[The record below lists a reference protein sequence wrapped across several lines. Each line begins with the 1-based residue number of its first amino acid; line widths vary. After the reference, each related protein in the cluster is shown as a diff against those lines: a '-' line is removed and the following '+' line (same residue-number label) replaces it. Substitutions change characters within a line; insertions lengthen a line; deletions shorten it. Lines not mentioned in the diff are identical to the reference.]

1 MLKMME
7 NVSFRISLEQ
17 AMDIAIPCAGHPDE
31 QRVALTPMGVQELAA
46 AGHAIYVERGAGLGS
61 GFADSDYGTA
71 GARIVYSPTELYGRG
86 QLLVTVDGI
95 PESALQLLRP
105 GQIVCGF
112 LLLTVVRRRML
123 TALAA
128 ARVSTL
134 SYELIQR
141 ENGALPVL
149 LPMSE
154 IAGRLLPQL
163 AAHLLE
169 TPSGGRGI
177 LLAPIPGVPSAEVV
191 ILGAGTV
198 GVNAAYGFSAWG
210 VQTTVLDQDI
220 ERLRRAERI
229 CRGRITTR
237 LSTVSTISQVAP
249 FADVLIGA
257 VQTPGDRSPE
267 LVSVAQV
274 RTMKP
279 RSVIIDVAIDQ
290 GGCIATSRPT
300 NHLDP
305 TYLAEGVLHYAVP
318 NIPSAVARTAS
329 HALNSALL
337 PYIQRI
343 ADTGFERARAA
354 DPALA
359 RGVGLVEGGPVT
371 AQVAAALAEPPILTE
386 RSR

>member
-1 MLKMME
+1 
-7 NVSFRISLEQ
+7 
-17 AMDIAIPCAGHPDE
+17 MDIAIPCAGHPDE
-31 QRVALTPMGVQELAA
+31 QRVALTPAGVQELVA
-46 AGHAIYVERGAGLGS
+46 AGHAVYVERGAGLGS
-61 GFADSDYGTA
+61 GFADSDYGVA
-71 GARIVYSPTELYGRG
+71 GARIVYSATEVYGRG
-86 QLLVTVDGI
+86 QLLITVDGVS
-95 PESALQLLRP
+95 ESALQHLRP

-112 LLLTVVRRRML
+112 LLLTVVRRRL
-123 TALAA
+123 LAALAA

-134 SYELIQR
+134 SYELIR
-141 ENGALPVL
+141 PDSGALPVL
-149 LPMSE
+149 MPMSE

-210 VQTTVLDQDI
+210 VQTTVLDRDI
-220 ERLRRAERI
+220 EQLRRAERI

-237 LSTVSTISQVAP
+237 LSTASAIAQVVP

-257 VQTPGDRSPE
+257 IQVPGDRAPQ
-267 LVSVAQV
+267 LVSAAQV

-300 NHLDP
+300 THQEP
-305 TYLAEGVLHYAVP
+305 TYLADGVLHYAVP

-329 HALNSALL
+329 HALNNALL

-343 ADTGFERARAA
+343 ADTGLERARAA
-354 DPALA
+354 DLALA
-359 RGVGLVEGGPVT
+359 RGIGLLDGAPVT
-371 AQVAAALAEPPILTE
+371 AQVVAALARPPALRE

>member
-1 MLKMME
+1 
-7 NVSFRISLEQ
+7 
-17 AMDIAIPCAGHPDE
+17 MDIAIPCAGHPDE
-31 QRVALTPMGVQELAA
+31 QRIALTPAGLRELVVD
-46 AGHAIYVERGAGLGS
+46 GHAVYVERGAGLGA
-61 GFADSDYGTA
+61 GFDDSDFSAA
-71 GARIVYSPTELYGRG
+71 GAQIAYSSEEIYGRG
-86 QLLVTVDGI
+86 QLLLTIDGV
-95 PESALQLLRP
+95 PESALHLLRP

-112 LLLTVVRRRML
+112 LMLTVVRRRML
-123 TALAA
+123 AALAA

-141 ENGALPVL
+141 ESGELPVL
-149 LPMSE
+149 VPMSE

-210 VQTTVLDQDI
+210 VSTTVLDCDI
-220 ERLRRAERI
+220 ERLRRAERL
-229 CRGRITTR
+229 CHGRITTR
-237 LSTVSTISQVAP
+237 LSTASAIAQVVS

-257 VQTPGDRSPE
+257 VQTPGDRAPQ
-267 LVSVAQV
+267 LVSAAHV
-274 RTMKP
+274 RAMKL
-279 RSVIIDVAIDQ
+279 RSAIIDVSIDQ

-300 NHLDP
+300 THQEP
-305 TYLAEGVLHYAVP
+305 TYLVDGVLHYAVP

-329 HALNSALL
+329 QALNNALL

-343 ADTGFERARAA
+343 ADTGIERAGAG

-359 RGVGLVEGGPVT
+359 HGVGLLDGAPAT
-371 AQVAAALAEPPILTE
+371 PQVAAALAEPPALTE

>member
-1 MLKMME
+1 
-7 NVSFRISLEQ
+7 
-17 AMDIAIPCAGHPDE
+17 MDIAIPLAEHPDE
-31 QRVALTPMGVQELAA
+31 QRVALTPAGVQELTA
-46 AGHAIYVERGAGLGS
+46 AGHAVYVERGAGLGA
-61 GFADSDYGTA
+61 GFADSDYSAA
-71 GARIVYSPTELYGRG
+71 GARIVYSATEIFGRG
-86 QLLVTVDGI
+86 QLLITVNGVS
-95 PESALQLLRP
+95 ESALQLVRP

-123 TALAA
+123 AALAA
-128 ARVSTL
+128 AGVSTL

-149 LPMSE
+149 APMSE

-210 VQTTVLDQDI
+210 VQTTVLDKDI

-237 LSTVSTISQVAP
+237 LSTVSTIAQVVP
-249 FADVLIGA
+249 FADALIGA
-257 VQTPGDRSPE
+257 VQTPGDRVPQ
-267 LVSVAQV
+267 LVSAAQV

-279 RSVIIDVAIDQ
+279 RSVIIDVSIDQ

-300 NHLDP
+300 THEEP

-329 HALNSALL
+329 HAFNNALL

-343 ADTGFERARAA
+343 ADTGIERARAA

-359 RGVGLVEGGPVT
+359 HGIGLLEGAPTT
-371 AQVAAALAEPPILTE
+371 AQVAAALADPPALRE

>member
-1 MLKMME
+1 
-7 NVSFRISLEQ
+7 
-17 AMDIAIPCAGHPDE
+17 MDIAIPCAGHPDE
-31 QRVALTPMGVQELAA
+31 QRVALTPAGVQELAA
-46 AGHAIYVERGAGLGS
+46 AGHAVYVEHGAGVGA
-61 GFADSDYGTA
+61 GFADSDYGAA
-71 GARIVYSPTELYGRG
+71 GAQIVYSPEEIYGRG
-86 QLLVTVDGI
+86 QLLITVGGVS
-95 PESALQLLRP
+95 ENALQILRP
-105 GQIVCGF
+105 GQVVCGF

-123 TALAA
+123 QALAA
-128 ARVSTL
+128 AGVSTL

-141 ENGALPVL
+141 ESGALPVL
-149 LPMSE
+149 APMSE
-154 IAGRLLPQL
+154 IVGRLLPQL

-177 LLAPIPGVPSAEVV
+177 LLAPVPGVPSAEVV

-210 VQTTVLDQDI
+210 VQTTVLDRDI

-237 LSTVSTISQVAP
+237 LSTVSTIAQTVP

-257 VQTPGDRSPE
+257 VQTPGDRSPQ
-267 LVSVAQV
+267 LVSVAHV

-279 RSVIIDVAIDQ
+279 RSVIIDVSIDQ

-300 NHLDP
+300 THQEP
-305 TYLAEGVLHYAVP
+305 TYFAEGALHYAVP

-329 HALNSALL
+329 HALNNALL
-337 PYIQRI
+337 SYIQCI
-343 ADTGFERARAA
+343 ADMGIERARAA

-359 RGVGLVEGGPVT
+359 RGIGLLEGAPTT
-371 AQVAAALAEPPILTE
+371 AQVAAALAEPPALIT

>member
-1 MLKMME
+1 
-7 NVSFRISLEQ
+7 
-17 AMDIAIPCAGHPDE
+17 
-31 QRVALTPMGVQELAA
+31 
-46 AGHAIYVERGAGLGS
+46 
-61 GFADSDYGTA
+61 
-71 GARIVYSPTELYGRG
+71 
-86 QLLVTVDGI
+86 
-95 PESALQLLRP
+95 
-105 GQIVCGF
+105 
-112 LLLTVVRRRML
+112 
-123 TALAA
+123 
-128 ARVSTL
+128 
-134 SYELIQR
+134 
-141 ENGALPVL
+141 
-149 LPMSE
+149 MSE

-210 VQTTVLDQDI
+210 VQTTVLDRDI
-220 ERLRRAERI
+220 ERLRWAERI
-229 CRGRITTR
+229 CRGRIITR
-237 LSTVSTISQVAP
+237 LSTVSTIAQAVC

-257 VQTPGDRSPE
+257 TQTPGERTPQ
-267 LVSVAQV
+267 LVSAAQV

-300 NHLDP
+300 THEQP
-305 TYLAEGVLHYAVP
+305 TYLADGVLHYAVP

-329 HALNSALL
+329 HALNNALL
-337 PYIQRI
+337 PYIQHV
-343 ADTGFERARAA
+343 AEAGLERAGAA

-359 RGVGLVEGGPVT
+359 RGVGLIEGAPAT
-371 AQVAAALAEPPILTE
+371 AQVAAALAEPPALRE

>member
-1 MLKMME
+1 
-7 NVSFRISLEQ
+7 
-17 AMDIAIPCAGHPDE
+17 
-31 QRVALTPMGVQELAA
+31 
-46 AGHAIYVERGAGLGS
+46 
-61 GFADSDYGTA
+61 
-71 GARIVYSPTELYGRG
+71 
-86 QLLVTVDGI
+86 
-95 PESALQLLRP
+95 LRP

-123 TALAA
+123 AALAA
-128 ARVSTL
+128 AGISTL

-141 ENGALPVL
+141 ESGALPVL
-149 LPMSE
+149 APMSE
-154 IAGRLLPQL
+154 IAGRLLPQI

-177 LLAPIPGVPSAEVV
+177 LLAPIPGVPSAEVI

-237 LSTVSTISQVAP
+237 LSTVSTIAQVVP
-249 FADVLIGA
+249 FADVLVGA
-257 VQTPGDRSPE
+257 VQTPGERTPQ
-267 LVSVAQV
+267 LVSAAQV

-300 NHLDP
+300 SHQEP
-305 TYLAEGVLHYAVP
+305 TYLANGVLHYAVP

-329 HALNSALL
+329 HALTNALL
-337 PYIQRI
+337 PSILRI
-343 ADTGFERARAA
+343 AATGLERARAA
-354 DPALA
+354 DPALG
-359 RGVGLVEGGPVT
+359 RGVGLLEGAPAT
-371 AQVAAALAEPPILTE
+371 TQVAAALAESPVLRE
-386 RSR
+386 RS

>member
-1 MLKMME
+1 ME
-7 NVSFRISLEQ
+7 
-17 AMDIAIPCAGHPDE
+17 IAIPRAGHADE
-31 QRVALTPMGVQELAA
+31 RRVVLTPAGVQELAT
-46 AGHAIYVERGAGLGS
+46 AGHTVYVESGAGLGA
-61 GFADSDYGTA
+61 GFANSDYSA
-71 GARIVYSPTELYGRG
+71 SGAQIVYTAAEIYGRG
-86 QLLVTVDGI
+86 QLLITVDGVA
-95 PESALQLLRP
+95 ESAIQLLRP

-112 LLLTVVRRRML
+112 LLLTVVHRRML
-123 TALAA
+123 AALAA
-128 ARVSTL
+128 AGVSTL

-141 ENGALPVL
+141 ESGALPVL
-149 LPMSE
+149 APMSE

-237 LSTVSTISQVAP
+237 LSTVSTLAQVVP
-249 FADVLIGA
+249 FTDVLVGA
-257 VQTPGDRSPE
+257 VQTPGERTPQ
-267 LVSVAQV
+267 LVSAAQV

-300 NHLDP
+300 THQEP
-305 TYLAEGVLHYAVP
+305 TYLADGVLHYAVP

-329 HALNSALL
+329 HALTNALL
-337 PYIQRI
+337 PSILRI
-343 ADTGFERARAA
+343 AGTGLERASAS
-354 DPALA
+354 DPALG
-359 RGVGLVEGGPVT
+359 RGIGLREGTPAT
-371 AQVAAALAEPPILTE
+371 AQVAAALAESPALRE
-386 RSR
+386 RS

>member
-1 MLKMME
+1 
-7 NVSFRISLEQ
+7 
-17 AMDIAIPCAGHPDE
+17 MDIAIPRAGHPDE
-31 QRVALTPMGVQELAA
+31 QRVALTPAGVQELAA
-46 AGHAIYVERGAGLGS
+46 AGHAVYVECGAGLGA
-61 GFADSDYGTA
+61 GFADSDYSA
-71 GARIVYSPTELYGRG
+71 SGAQIVYSAAETYGRG
-86 QLLVTVDGI
+86 QLFITVDGV
-95 PESALQLLRP
+95 PESALELLRP

-112 LLLTVVRRRML
+112 LMLTVVRRWML
-123 TALAA
+123 AALAA
-128 ARVSTL
+128 AGVSTL

-141 ENGALPVL
+141 ASGALPVL
-149 LPMSE
+149 MPMSE

-237 LSTVSTISQVAP
+237 LSTGSTIAQVVP

-257 VQTPGDRSPE
+257 VQTPGDRVPR
-267 LVSVAQV
+267 LVSAAQV
-274 RTMKP
+274 HMMKP

-300 NHLDP
+300 SHQAP
-305 TYLAEGVLHYAVP
+305 IYLADGVLHYAVP
-318 NIPSAVARTAS
+318 NILSAVARTAS
-329 HALNSALL
+329 HALNNALL
-337 PYIQRI
+337 PYIERI
-343 ADTGFERARAA
+343 AESGLERASAS

-359 RGVGLVEGGPVT
+359 RGVGLLEGAPVT
-371 AQVAAALAEPPILTE
+371 VQVAAALAEPPALRE